1 MKIDRNLN
9 LVMPIQTAKN
19 GVVYIHSVS
28 ISRAVF
34 EQFYLELGKVFS
46 QCFDSVNQAH
56 LVLSA
61 PQLAYPALKS
71 IATKA
76 GNWDGTGGVKFGL
89 VNEIIRL
96 TNVLVSGE
104 KGWESI
110 PFDTAV
116 KRGVLDEDD
125 EAELLSSLVF
135 FYCNLQGCSE
145 GFEKFFLGDGRSI
158 KKLGAFILGCYGLH
172 EWFADI
178 EQKRAYWKEGQGILG
193 NILDSL
199 SNEWFEEFVQEH
211 GGKWKDAQEYRN
223 RHLIRAIN
231 NRSFF

>member
-1 MKIDRNLN
+1 
-9 LVMPIQTAKN
+9 MPIQTAKN

-135 FYCNLQGCSE
+135 FIAISKVAPKDLKNS
-145 GFEKFFLGDGRSI
+145 FLEMAGALRNWVLSSLDATGYMNGLPTLN
-158 KKLGAFILGCYGLH
+158 KKEPTGKKA
-172 EWFADI
+172 
-178 EQKRAYWKEGQGILG
+178 KESSVI
-193 NILDSL
+193 S
-199 SNEWFEEFVQEH
+199 
-211 GGKWKDAQEYRN
+211 
-223 RHLIRAIN
+223 
-231 NRSFF
+231 

>member
-135 FYCNLQGCSE
+135 FIAISKVAPKDLKNS
-145 GFEKFFLGDGRSI
+145 FLEMAGALRNWVLSSLDATGYMNGLPTLN
-158 KKLGAFILGCYGLH
+158 KKEPTGKKA
-172 EWFADI
+172 
-178 EQKRAYWKEGQGILG
+178 KESSVI
-193 NILDSL
+193 S
-199 SNEWFEEFVQEH
+199 
-211 GGKWKDAQEYRN
+211 
-223 RHLIRAIN
+223 
-231 NRSFF
+231 